1 MPSQRKS
8 DAIYHLEQAIRLDPN
23 YADPLFHLGQ
33 LLLGEGRRSAAAT
46 RLQEA
51 VTLAI
56 ASAESAGENAVAQA
70 GNHRFSRARQSLLK
84 AREQQQ
90 LAAEAAFSLARL
102 HQSAGRDGAEEMLAT
117 ATVCDPAHAEAHYL
131 LGRVR
136 QQQGDLP
143 EARKLLELCVGSNYA
158 HGAAHIALAQVITAE
173 DEQHLARNHYLT
185 ALDMD
190 ATLATGE
197 LEERFGE

>member
-1 MPSQRKS
+1 M
-8 DAIYHLEQAIRLDPN
+8 LDPN
-23 YADPLFHLGQ
+23 YAEPLFQLGQ
-33 LLLGEGRRSAAAT
+33 VLLGEGRRRAAAA

-56 ASAESAGENAVAQA
+56 ISAESAGENAVDQA
-70 GNHRFSRARQSLLK
+70 GNHRCSRARQLLLK

-102 HQSAGRDGAEEMLAT
+102 HQSAGRHSAAEEMLAT
-117 ATVCDPAHAEAHYL
+117 ATVCDPDHAEAHYL

-136 QQQGDLP
+136 QQQGDLS
-143 EARKLLELCVGSNYA
+143 EARRLMELCVGSNYA
-158 HGAAHIALAQVITAE
+158 HGAAHIGLAQVITAE
-173 DEQHLARNHYLT
+173 DEAHLARNHYFT

-190 ATLATGE
+190 ATLATEE
-197 LEERFGE
+197 LEERFAI